1 MTMAIPAEKPVAFH
15 PCHLRPLLHRPRV
28 ADSQRKADFFC
39 LPFFTFKAKSCWLRR
54 IIYAP
59 FIIVAFLFV
68 ACDKEKKETAEV
80 YTDLQWGLHHYY
92 YSKNYDSAILMFSRA
107 VSSSTDSLDK
117 ANANIFL
124 GMLLRQAGDFYAAQ
138 QSLTAALRVL
148 DPDDP
153 KHQVSII
160 SIYNELGNTSIDLK
174 NYKEAVLFYN
184 KGMAMT
190 KEPGHLLEI
199 QNGKA
204 TALQKMGRYR
214 EAIAI
219 YDSILQNGPSN
230 MATLARV
237 ISNRAKTRWLM
248 NPDLPV
254 LDEYWQALKIRLDSQ
269 YHDGLNASYAHLSDY
284 YANVRPDSAL
294 WFAEKMYEN
303 AKQYT
308 SPDDVLEASDKL
320 IRLSYTTRSKQ
331 AWYDEFKQLNDS
343 LMLARDT
350 TRSRY
355 ALIRYDVQKSKSDN
369 LLLQQ
374 RLTRQRVW
382 MYSLIGLAL
391 AIVLSLSVWYRKRR
405 KRIQEETEN
414 AIREAQLKTSKK
426 VHDVVANGLYHI
438 MNELEHKEAIE
449 REPLITKIEGLYEQ
463 SRNISYEE
471 KPETSADFPQKIHEL
486 LAAYSNAQTKV
497 IVIGNQ
503 AAYWN
508 VVNAMQ
514 KRELQLVLQELLV
527 NMRKHSEAK
536 NVVIRFQQENNRVLI
551 HYKDDGKG
559 FSSPIKF
566 GNGLQNT
573 VNRIETLRGEIIFGE
588 SAEAGATI
596 TISLPL
602 DTKQP

>member
-1 MTMAIPAEKPVAFH
+1 M
-15 PCHLRPLLHRPRV
+15 
-28 ADSQRKADFFC
+28 
-39 LPFFTFKAKSCWLRR
+39 LRR
-54 IIYAP
+54 INYGTV
-59 FIIVAFLFV
+59 IIVASLLV
-68 ACDKEKKETAEV
+68 ACGKEKKETAQE
-80 YTDLQWGLHHYY
+80 YTDLQWGSYY
-92 YSKNYDSAILMFSRA
+92 YYNNKFDSAILMFSRA
-107 VSSSTDSLDK
+107 ISSSTDSLDK
-117 ANANIFL
+117 ANANIFI
-124 GMLLRQAGDFYAAQ
+124 GMLLRQAGDIYAAQ

-148 DPDDP
+148 DPEDS

-174 NYKEAVLFYN
+174 NYQDAVNFYN
-184 KGMAMT
+184 KGVAVT
-190 KEPGHLLEI
+190 KDPAHILEI
-199 QNGKA
+199 KNGKA
-204 TALQKMGRYR
+204 TALQKMGQYTD
-214 EAIAI
+214 AIAI
-219 YDSILQNGPSN
+219 YDSILNERPAK
-230 MATLARV
+230 MDLLARV
-237 ISNRAKTRWLM
+237 ISNRARTRWLL
-248 NPDLPV
+248 NPKLPV

-269 YHDGLNASYAHLSDY
+269 YHAGLNASYAHLSDY
-284 YANVRPDSAL
+284 YTKVNPDSAL
-294 WFAEKMYEN
+294 WYAEKMYEN
-303 AKQYT
+303 AREYI
-308 SPDDVLEASDKL
+308 SPDDELEATDKL
-320 IRLSYTTRSKQ
+320 SRLSKASLSKQ
-331 AWYDEFKQLNDS
+331 RWYEQFKNLNDS
-343 LMLARDT
+343 LLLARDT

-405 KRIQEETEN
+405 KRIQKETEN
-414 AIREAQLKTSKK
+414 AIREAQLRTSKK

-438 MNELEHKEAIE
+438 MNELEHKEEIE
-449 REPLITKIEGLYEQ
+449 KEPLITKIEGLYEK

-471 KPETSADFPQKIHEL
+471 PLDTSANFPKKIHEL
-486 LAAYSNAQTKV
+486 LAVYSNDQTKV

-508 VVNAMQ
+508 VVNAIQ
-514 KRELQLVLQELLV
+514 KQELQLVLQELLV
-527 NMRKHSEAK
+527 NMRKHSGAK
-536 NVVIRFQQENNRVLI
+536 NVVIRFQQENDRVLV

-559 FSSPIKF
+559 YPSPIKF

-602 DTKQP
+602 DTNHP